1 MMLRWIVSALFL
13 FQIYVMMVVIGL
25 LWAPWA
31 YFSRDG
37 AYHCCKSYSRW
48 VFWTAR
54 WMVGIETEVRGRPP
68 EGEVIVAAK
77 HQSFLD
83 VMMIFTALPRARFV
97 MKQAILYT
105 PVIGLYGKRLGCVP
119 VVRGKGGSLAKM
131 VQEVAAE
138 YGDLGQLTI
147 YPQGTRVEPG
157 AEKPYKVGT
166 YALYSETGQT
176 VVPVAVN
183 VGLFWPRQG
192 ILRKPGKAVVEF
204 LDPIEP
210 GLDQATF
217 MAVLEDSIETRSNA
231 LMAEGGFSP
240 KT

>member
-1 MMLRWIVSALFL
+1 MMLRWIVSALFV

-131 VQEVAAE
+131 VQDVAAFN
-138 YGDLGQLTI
+138 
-147 YPQGTRVEPG
+147 RV
-157 AEKPYKVGT
+157 
-166 YALYSETGQT
+166 
-176 VVPVAVN
+176 
-183 VGLFWPRQG
+183 PR
-192 ILRKPGKAVVEF
+192 VF
-204 LDPIEP
+204 
-210 GLDQATF
+210 
-217 MAVLEDSIETRSNA
+217 
-231 LMAEGGFSP
+231 EGGVEIIKRDRFRRRGGSIDWQGHNA
-240 KT
+240 KTVF